1 MAMPELLGSTLGPY
15 QILEQIGLGGMAT
28 VYKAYQPG
36 MNRLVAL
43 KVLPEHYARDPR
55 FVKRFEREAQVVA
68 KLEHRNIIP
77 IYDYGSHDNITYL
90 AMRYLQAGTVKDI
103 LAHGALPLNDVAKL
117 LSDISSA
124 LDYAHSQGIIHR
136 DVKPSNVLVDKQGNA
151 YLTDFGI
158 AKVLEGTAD
167 FTGSSVLGTPTY
179 MAPEQTLGKPA
190 TAQSDIY
197 SLGVMLYEMV
207 VGKPPFEADTP
218 MAIALMHVH
227 EPLPLPRKIK
237 EEIPEAVELV
247 ILKALAKNPKDR
259 FQTANELAQ
268 AFTSAISAESVSTS
282 SRLIELA
289 SGAAEGKGSEEV
301 TYDIREEVKRKERTE
316 KRKKVMRFVPFAVGG
331 IVVIGLI
338 GVIAFLNSQI
348 AAIRALPFIAFSLP
362 QTSTPRP
369 TATID
374 INAAATLQMA
384 ATQTVIAL
392 TPTQTPTIVPT
403 PTFVPTQVS
412 KIDGMAQVYVSAG
425 SFIMGSDSGPRE
437 ERPAHSVTLDAFW
450 IDKTEVTNAM
460 YALCV
465 KAGKCPQPLSVK
477 SYMRD
482 NYYGNAQYNN
492 YPVIY
497 VSWNDANKY
506 CDWAERRL
514 PTEAEWEK
522 AARGT
527 DGRTY
532 PWGNAAPDLNKLN
545 YTHNIGNTNNVGDT
559 TEVGKYPNGASPYGA
574 LDLAGN
580 VWEWVSSEYK
590 SYPYNANDGREN
602 ITENDFHTRR
612 GGAWLDDWGAVR
624 ASVRLRNS
632 PTLIDF
638 YVGFRCALSANR

>member
-1 MAMPELLGSTLGPY
+1 MAELLGSTLGPY

-77 IYDYGSHDNITYL
+77 IYDYGSHDDITYL

-103 LAHGALPLNDVAKL
+103 LAHGALPLADVAKL

-158 AKVLEGTAD
+158 AKVLEGAAD

-237 EEIPEAVELV
+237 DDIPEAVELI
-247 ILKALAKNPKDR
+247 ILKALAKDPKDR
-259 FQTANELAQ
+259 FQTANDLARVF
-268 AFTSAISAESVSTS
+268 ASAIGAESVSTS

-316 KRKKVMRFVPFAVGG
+316 KRKKLMRLVPVGMV
-331 IVVIGLI
+331 IVLFIGLASALI
-338 GVIAFLNSQI
+338 WFSLQMQESQTASQRTATAVVFFAQTATESVNRLMATPSFNTAVAQI
-348 AAIRALPFIAFSLP
+348 QEATRTQAAIETVMQSYRLTYAKGTQSVEE
-362 QTSTPRP
+362 
-369 TATID
+369 TI
-374 INAAATLQMA
+374 
-384 ATQTVIAL
+384 IAL
-392 TPTQTPTIVPT
+392 TPTKTPTST
-403 PTFVPTQVS
+403 PTRTPTRTPIPPTFTPSSTSTPIVGAPVDDFQVS
-412 KIDGMAQVYVSAG
+412 LVGSASALENGGKG
-425 SFIMGSDSGPRE
+425 SFRGEVSGEVAQASGSNALDVFRGLGVSFLGKDRGGNSLVSLYQLTYKIPVQMQRVDFE
-437 ERPAHSVTLDAFW
+437 YWGSV
-450 IDKTEVTNAM
+450 
-460 YALCV
+460 
-465 KAGKCPQPLSVK
+465 
-477 SYMRD
+477 
-482 NYYGNAQYNN
+482 
-492 YPVIY
+492 
-497 VSWNDANKY
+497 
-506 CDWAERRL
+506 
-514 PTEAEWEK
+514 
-522 AARGT
+522 
-527 DGRTY
+527 
-532 PWGNAAPDLNKLN
+532 
-545 YTHNIGNTNNVGDT
+545 DT
-559 TEVGKYPNGASPYGA
+559 TFTIYGPDGSQTGTFYDARHTGTSSGNNEIFRQSVVLSPTIGTTFKIEVKNYVCCSFYLGP
-574 LDLAGN
+574 
-580 VWEWVSSEYK
+580 VRVQ
-590 SYPYNANDGREN
+590 
-602 ITENDFHTRR
+602 
-612 GGAWLDDWGAVR
+612 AVR
-624 ASVRLRNS
+624 A
-632 PTLIDF
+632 P
-638 YVGFRCALSANR
+638 

>member
-1 MAMPELLGSTLGPY
+1 MPPLLGSTLGPY

-77 IYDYGSHDNITYL
+77 IYDYGSHNDITYL

-237 EEIPEAVELV
+237 DDIPEAVELI
-247 ILKALAKNPKDR
+247 ILKALAKDPKDR
-259 FQTANELAQ
+259 FQTANELAR
-268 AFTSAISAESVSTS
+268 ALTSAIGAESLATP

-316 KRKKVMRFVPFAVGG
+316 KRKKLMRFVPVGAV
-331 IVVIGLI
+331 IVVIIGLVSALI
-338 GVIAFLNSQI
+338 WFSLLMQESQTASQRTATAVVFFAQTATESVYRLMATPSFNTAVAQI
-348 AAIRALPFIAFSLP
+348 QEATRTQAAIETVMQSYRLTYAKGTQSVEE
-362 QTSTPRP
+362 
-369 TATID
+369 TI
-374 INAAATLQMA
+374 
-384 ATQTVIAL
+384 IAL
-392 TPTQTPTIVPT
+392 TPTKTPTMTRTFT
-403 PTFVPTQVS
+403 PTSTITITYTPTRTSTPVTPTGPVTYINMIMQS
-412 KIDGMAQVYVSAG
+412 LGGCEPKTAPAG
-425 SFIMGSDSGPRE
+425 LIIF
-437 ERPAHSVTLDAFW
+437 
-450 IDKTEVTNAM
+450 NAG
-460 YALCV
+460 V
-465 KAGKCPQPLSVK
+465 G
-477 SYMRD
+477 R
-482 NYYGNAQYNN
+482 
-492 YPVIY
+492 
-497 VSWNDANKY
+497 
-506 CDWAERRL
+506 WA
-514 PTEAEWEK
+514 TKEK
-522 AARGT
+522 AAEFIAQEP
-527 DGRTY
+527 Y
-532 PWGNAAPDLNKLN
+532 PTITVNNQPTENLWRSDVQWH
-545 YTHNIGNTNNVGDT
+545 TGNTPDGW
-559 TEVGKYPNGASPYGA
+559 G
-574 LDLAGN
+574 
-580 VWEWVSSEYK
+580 
-590 SYPYNANDGREN
+590 YNARTQIVLSPGDYYVVDIWGQRIGHE
-602 ITENDFHTRR
+602 TR
-612 GGAWLDDWGAVR
+612 
-624 ASVRLRNS
+624 SC
-632 PTLIDF
+632 TLKII
-638 YVGFRCALSANR
+638 AP

>member
-1 MAMPELLGSTLGPY
+1 MPDLLGSTLGHY

-77 IYDYGSHDNITYL
+77 IYDYGSHNNITYL

-103 LAHGALPLNDVAKL
+103 LAQGALPLNDVAKL

-167 FTGSSVLGTPTY
+167 FTGSSVLGTPAY

-227 EPLPLPRKIK
+227 EPLPLPRRIK

-247 ILKALAKNPKDR
+247 ILKSLAKNPKDR
-259 FQTANELAQ
+259 FQTANELAR
-268 AFTSAISAESVSTS
+268 AFTSSIGAESVATS

-301 TYDIREEVKRKERTE
+301 TYDVREEVKKRERTE
-316 KRKKVMRFVPFAVGG
+316 SRRKILRVAPFALSGLVL
-331 IVVIGLI
+331 IGLVAMVAWLFNELSSTQTVSQRTATAI
-338 GVIAFLNSQI
+338 MRTNQFATEIASRPTETL
-348 AAIRALPFIAFSLP
+348 A
-362 QTSTPRP
+362 P

-374 INAAATLQMA
+374 ILAAATLQLV
-384 ATQTVIAL
+384 ATQTFAPLATQTQVVLNARNTVTQAALQTIIAL
-392 TPTQTPTIVPT
+392 TPSNTPTITPT
-403 PTFVPTQVS
+403 PRPPTATPLPPTTNVN
-412 KIDGMAQVYVSAG
+412 IGWL
-425 SFIMGSDSGPRE
+425 SGCNPDIA
-437 ERPAHSVTLDAFW
+437 PSGW
-450 IDKTEVTNAM
+450 IVFAYGISTGNRNNSQDF
-460 YALCV
+460 V
-465 KAGKCPQPLSVK
+465 KASLGDGAATITVDGKPTQPLSISPFRK
-477 SYMRD
+477 TPLNTLGRD
-482 NYYGNAQYNN
+482 IELQWHGDDNGWGYHTYAQIMLTAGTHA
-492 YPVIY
+492 VY
-497 VSWNDANKY
+497 V
-506 CDWAERRL
+506 
-514 PTEAEWEK
+514 EWTRSFSK
-522 AARGT
+522 
-527 DGRTY
+527 D
-532 PWGNAAPDLNKLN
+532 
-545 YTHNIGNTNNVGDT
+545 
-559 TEVGKYPNGASPYGA
+559 
-574 LDLAGN
+574 
-580 VWEWVSSEYK
+580 VSTCTMTIK
-590 SYPYNANDGREN
+590 
-602 ITENDFHTRR
+602 
-612 GGAWLDDWGAVR
+612 
-624 ASVRLRNS
+624 
-632 PTLIDF
+632 
-638 YVGFRCALSANR
+638 

>member
-1 MAMPELLGSTLGPY
+1 MLNLLGSTLGPY

-77 IYDYGSHDNITYL
+77 IYDYGSHNNITYL

-117 LSDISSA
+117 LSDIASA

-207 VGKPPFEADTP
+207 VGKPPYEADTP

-237 EEIPEAVELV
+237 EDIPEAVELI

-259 FQTANELAQ
+259 FQTANDLAR
-268 AFTSAISAESVSTS
+268 AFASALGAESLFIP

-316 KRKKVMRFVPFAVGG
+316 KRKKLMRFVPIGMVIVLIVGLASALIWFSLLMQESQNASQRTATAAVFFAQTATESVSRLMATPGFNTA
-331 IVVIGLI
+331 V
-338 GVIAFLNSQI
+338 AQI
-348 AAIRALPFIAFSLP
+348 QEATRTQAAIETVMQSYRLTYAKGTQSVEE
-362 QTSTPRP
+362 
-369 TATID
+369 TI
-374 INAAATLQMA
+374 
-384 ATQTVIAL
+384 IAL
-392 TPTQTPTIVPT
+392 TPTNTPTNTLTPTSTRT
-403 PTFVPTQVS
+403 PTFTPIPTATLTPTPKGMLVVS
-412 KIDGMAQVYVSAG
+412 ALAETGSRFTAETNGIHRFMITSGAIRYCPPMPQDPFCGQWNTGLMVFKNRVVNWEPKNNDVRLHPSRGDGIVGNEIHFNTVAEAESNGIGKYIDIRLSQGEYVILIMPDCQGCFPDNSGSLTIKID
-425 SFIMGSDSGPRE
+425 IIGP
-437 ERPAHSVTLDAFW
+437 
-450 IDKTEVTNAM
+450 
-460 YALCV
+460 
-465 KAGKCPQPLSVK
+465 
-477 SYMRD
+477 
-482 NYYGNAQYNN
+482 
-492 YPVIY
+492 
-497 VSWNDANKY
+497 
-506 CDWAERRL
+506 
-514 PTEAEWEK
+514 
-522 AARGT
+522 
-527 DGRTY
+527 
-532 PWGNAAPDLNKLN
+532 
-545 YTHNIGNTNNVGDT
+545 
-559 TEVGKYPNGASPYGA
+559 
-574 LDLAGN
+574 
-580 VWEWVSSEYK
+580 
-590 SYPYNANDGREN
+590 
-602 ITENDFHTRR
+602 
-612 GGAWLDDWGAVR
+612 
-624 ASVRLRNS
+624 
-632 PTLIDF
+632 
-638 YVGFRCALSANR
+638 

>member
-1 MAMPELLGSTLGPY
+1 MPDLLGATLGPY

-247 ILKALAKNPKDR
+247 ILKALAKDPKDR
-259 FQTANELAQ
+259 FQTANDLAR
-268 AFTSAISAESVSTS
+268 AFASALGEESLVAP

-316 KRKKVMRFVPFAVGG
+316 QRKKLMRLVPVGAA
-331 IVVIGLI
+331 IVAFIGLI
-338 GVIAFLNSQI
+338 ALSIWFATQVQESQI
-348 AAIRALPFIAFSLP
+348 ASQRAATAVVFAAE
-362 QTSTPRP
+362 
-369 TATID
+369 TATESVSRLMATP
-374 INAAATLQMA
+374 NFSTAAARVQEATRTQA
-384 ATQTVIAL
+384 AIDTVMQSFRLTYAKGTQSVEETIIAL
-392 TPTQTPTIVPT
+392 TPTKTPTLTRTPTNTPT
-403 PTFVPTQVS
+403 PLPTATPDKGLYNPENKHWYLLIRQGMSWHSSRDYCSLLGAHLVTIQNASENQFVYKIMPQGWLGATDEIKDGQWVWVTGEPWSYSNWAPHEPTNC
-412 KIDGMAQVYVSAG
+412 GG
-425 SFIMGSDSGPRE
+425 SNCSPENYLQISR
-437 ERPAHSVTLDAFW
+437 LD
-450 IDKTEVTNAM
+450 DTN
-460 YALCV
+460 
-465 KAGKCPQPLSVK
+465 Q
-477 SYMRD
+477 
-482 NYYGNAQYNN
+482 
-492 YPVIY
+492 
-497 VSWNDANKY
+497 WNDVSGGTSPFV
-506 CDWAERRL
+506 C
-514 PTEAEWEK
+514 EW
-522 AARGT
+522 
-527 DGRTY
+527 D
-532 PWGNAAPDLNKLN
+532 N
-545 YTHNIGNTNNVGDT
+545 
-559 TEVGKYPNGASPYGA
+559 
-574 LDLAGN
+574 
-580 VWEWVSSEYK
+580 
-590 SYPYNANDGREN
+590 
-602 ITENDFHTRR
+602 
-612 GGAWLDDWGAVR
+612 
-624 ASVRLRNS
+624 
-632 PTLIDF
+632 
-638 YVGFRCALSANR
+638 